1 MDRKDSRK
9 KHKEHPDASRSFPF
23 VSKVLKRNFI
33 ETATR
38 IMLDAPYSRPDKSAF
53 DIDWIGVKASQF
65 SFSRLHKADP
75 VLGVDMSSTGEVGC
89 IGDDF
94 SEALM
99 SAMIATG
106 FKIPSKDKGVM
117 FSSGAMKSKVDL
129 LDASR
134 ALFAQGYKIYATAG
148 TAAFLNAHGVDTT
161 PVYWPDEKLGA
172 ENNVMKMIADHKF
185 DLIVNI
191 PKNHTK
197 RELTN
202 GYRIRR
208 GAIDHNIP
216 LITNARL
223 AGAFIEAFCELKLE
237 DIQIKSWQEYK

>member
-1 MDRKDSRK
+1 MIECNLR
-9 KHKEHPDASRSFPF
+9 ASRSFPF

-94 SEALM
+94 SEALLN
-99 SAMIATG
+99 AMIATG
-106 FKIPSKDKGVM
+106 FKIPGKGVM

-129 LDASR
+129 LEASR
-134 ALFAQGYKIYATAG
+134 MLFNQGYKIYATAG
-148 TAAFLNAHGVDTT
+148 TAAVSYTHLTL
-161 PVYWPDEKLGA
+161 P
-172 ENNVMKMIADHKF
+172 
-185 DLIVNI
+185 
-191 PKNHTK
+191 TK
-197 RELTN
+197 
-202 GYRIRR
+202 
-208 GAIDHNIP
+208 A
-216 LITNARL
+216 
-223 AGAFIEAFCELKLE
+223 
-237 DIQIKSWQEYK
+237 

>member
-1 MDRKDSRK
+1 
-9 KHKEHPDASRSFPF
+9 
-23 VSKVLKRNFI
+23 
-33 ETATR
+33 
-38 IMLDAPYSRPDKSAF
+38 
-53 DIDWIGVKASQF
+53 
-65 SFSRLHKADP
+65 
-75 VLGVDMSSTGEVGC
+75 
-89 IGDDF
+89 
-94 SEALM
+94 
-99 SAMIATG
+99 MIATG
-106 FKIPSKDKGVM
+106 FKIPEKAVM

-134 ALFAQGYKIYATAG
+134 MLFAKGYQIYATAG
-148 TAAFLNAHGVDTT
+148 TAAFLNAHGVETT
-161 PVYWPDEKLGA
+161 PVYWPDEKPGA

-191 PKNHTK
+191 PKNHSK

-208 GAIDHNIP
+208 GAIDHNSP

-223 AGAFIEAFCELKLE
+223 ASAFIEAFCELKLS

>member
-1 MDRKDSRK
+1 M
-9 KHKEHPDASRSFPF
+9 
-23 VSKVLKRNFI
+23 
-33 ETATR
+33 
-38 IMLDAPYSRPDKSAF
+38 
-53 DIDWIGVKASQF
+53 KASQF

-89 IGDDF
+89 LGDDF
-94 SEALM
+94 DEALLN
-99 SAMIATG
+99 AMVATG
-106 FKIPSKDKGVM
+106 FKIPSREKGREKGVM

-134 ALFAQGYKIYATAG
+134 MLFAKGYKIYATAG
-148 TAAFLNAHGVDTT
+148 TAAFLNAHGVDTV
-161 PVYWPDEKLGA
+161 PVFWPDERPDA
-172 ENNVMKMIADHKF
+172 ENNVMKMIAEHKF

-202 GYRIRR
+202 GYKIRR

-223 AGAFIEAFCELKLE
+223 ASAFIEAFCDMKLE

>member
-1 MDRKDSRK
+1 MKVI
-9 KHKEHPDASRSFPF
+9 ECNLQCIAQLPF

-33 ETATR
+33 RTATR
-38 IMLDAPYSRPDKSAF
+38 IMLDAPYTQPDKSAF
-53 DIDWIGVKASQF
+53 DIDRIGVKASQF
-65 SFSRLHKADP
+65 SFSRLQRQTGI
-75 VLGVDMSSTGEVGC
+75 GVDMSSTGEVGC

-94 SEALM
+94 SEALLN
-99 SAMIATG
+99 AMIATG
-106 FKIPSKDKGVM
+106 FRIPVRRGVM
-117 FSSGAMKSKVDL
+117 FSSGPWKSKVDL

-134 ALFAQGYKIYATAG
+134 MLFAKGYKIYATAG
-148 TAAFLNAHGVDTT
+148 TAAFLNAHGVTT
-161 PVYWPDEKLGA
+161 EAVYWPDERPDA
-172 ENNVMKMIADHKF
+172 ENNVMTMIADHAF

-197 RELTN
+197 RRLTN
-202 GYRIRR
+202 GYKIRR

-223 AGAFIEAFCELKLE
+223 ASAFIEAFCEMKLE